1 MYTILVTTNNE
12 AIVSTPDQRI
22 MQRSKLVD
30 TLHILVAPT
39 YNGISMSDCTVLME
53 YKLPVSQEARSEIK
67 KIWNI
72 HCLLIPISQRKLVML
87 RSNLLF

>member
-30 TLHILVAPT
+30 TLHMI
-39 YNGISMSDCTVLME
+39 
-53 YKLPVSQEARSEIK
+53 VSY
-67 KIWNI
+67 
-72 HCLLIPISQRKLVML
+72 
-87 RSNLLF
+87 